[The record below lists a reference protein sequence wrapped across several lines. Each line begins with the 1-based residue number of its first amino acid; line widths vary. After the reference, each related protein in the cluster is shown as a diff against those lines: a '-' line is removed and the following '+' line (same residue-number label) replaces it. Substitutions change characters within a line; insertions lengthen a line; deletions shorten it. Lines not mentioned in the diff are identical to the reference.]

1 MKTTIDL
8 PPQILQRA
16 KILATRKRSTL
27 KDLVIAGLDH
37 MLSLETEHTGSEAAL
52 TRLRK
57 GFHLGNQP
65 LSREKA
71 HARR

>member
-8 PPQILQRA
+8 PPQILERA
-16 KILATRKRSTL
+16 KILATRKKSTL

-37 MLSLETEHTGSEAAL
+37 VLSLETEQTGNEAAL
-52 TRLRK
+52 NRIRQ
-57 GFHLGNQP
+57 GFHLGNKP
-65 LSREKA
+65 FSREEA